1 MSSLKGEG
9 LFVGNGLGENW
20 ASDAN
25 NGEPKTEA
33 LTITFLPFIVD
44 PWESREC
51 TVEEGVGLK
60 VLLELVRFDKAIE
73 CACSRSSHA

>member
-1 MSSLKGEG
+1 M
-9 LFVGNGLGENW
+9 GNGLGENW

-51 TVEEGVGLK
+51 TVKEGVGLK
-60 VLLELVRFDKAIE
+60 VLLELV
-73 CACSRSSHA
+73 